1 MRLDLEQKQAQEEEA
16 AQRRQLNLSLR
27 DNLET
32 CAQQGFTGF
41 PYRDSIYGYQSY
53 EATNSAAF
61 SYSYSGYM
69 PTYEHTDVQ
78 EFVSSGLELHQTT
91 YQSFPSHAPFSQVD
105 DNHYENNETKLESFS
120 ELLQGRYSETES
132 TVLSGSEEIVVTDTE
147 SQEKSC
153 PSSEDCQ
160 SENFGEIIKKTMV
173 ESVSA

>member
-16 AQRRQLNLSLR
+16 AQRRQLNLSL
-27 DNLET
+27 ET
-32 CAQQGFTGF
+32 CAQQSNFSSF
-41 PYRDSIYGYQSY
+41 PYRDSIYGYQTY
-53 EATNSAAF
+53 ETSNSAAF
-61 SYSYSGYM
+61 NYNYSAYM

-78 EFVSSGLELHQTT
+78 EFVSSGLELQQPT
-91 YQSFPSHAPFSQVD
+91 YQSFPSHAPFSQVE
-105 DNHYENNETKLESFS
+105 DNHYESSETKLESFS
-120 ELLQGRYSETES
+120 ELLQGRYTETES